1 MAITRNTT
9 QKVETFYR
17 LLAECG
23 SINEACK
30 GAGISRTYIYTLM
43 NKDETVLEK
52 IAEAK
57 AEAVEALE
65 LVARR
70 RAVEKSDLLL
80 IFLLKALKPE
90 VYRERYNAP
99 SAAAYTDYVIDLSPP
114 EGFDLSMPN

>member
-1 MAITRNTT
+1 MATTRNTP
-9 QKVETFYR
+9 QKLEAFYR

-43 NKDETVLEK
+43 NKDTTVQEK

-57 AEAVEALE
+57 ADAIEALE
-65 LVARR
+65 VVARR
-70 RAVEKSDLLL
+70 RAIDKSDLLI

-99 SAAAYTDYVIDLSPP
+99 SAAYTDYIIDLSPA
-114 EGFDLSMPN
+114 EA